1 MLRPRVFADHEAVSR
16 FAADWLANHLRE
28 QPTALLCLAS
38 GETPTRTYSLL
49 AERGRSEPSLFSRC
63 RILKLDE
70 WGGLPITDP
79 ATCDQNLR
87 TALIG
92 PLGLEKQ
99 YVAFDSQPA
108 DAHAEC
114 ARIAK
119 WLDQNG
125 PIDTSVLGLGVNG
138 HVGFTEPAEYLEP
151 HAHVAELSAA
161 SLAHAMLAKSS
172 SRPTYGLTLGLADL
186 LQSQHVLLLVT
197 GAGKRAPLER
207 LLSGQLTTQF
217 PASVLQIH
225 PRVQILCD
233 TAACPKHE

>member
-1 MLRPRVFADHEAVSR
+1 
-16 FAADWLANHLRE
+16 
-28 QPTALLCLAS
+28 
-38 GETPTRTYSLL
+38 L

-70 WGGLPITDP
+70 WGGLPLTDP
-79 ATCDQNLR
+79 ATCDHDLR
-87 TALIG
+87 TALIE

-108 DAHAEC
+108 DAQAEC
-114 ARIAK
+114 ARIAR
-119 WLDQNG
+119 WLDEYG

-138 HVGFTEPAEYLEP
+138 HVGFVEPAEYLEP
-151 HAHVAELSAA
+151 HAHVTELSAS

-172 SRPTYGLTLGLADL
+172 LRPTYGLTLGMADV

-197 GAGKRAPLER
+197 GAGKREPLER
-207 LLSGQLTTQF
+207 LLSGKVTTQF

-225 PRVQILCD
+225 PRVELLCD
-233 TAACPKHE
+233 TAANPG